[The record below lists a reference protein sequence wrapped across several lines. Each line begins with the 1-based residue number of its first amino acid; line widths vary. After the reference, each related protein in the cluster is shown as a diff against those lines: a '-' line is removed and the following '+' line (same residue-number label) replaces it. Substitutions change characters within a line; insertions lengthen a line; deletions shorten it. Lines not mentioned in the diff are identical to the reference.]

1 MSLSK
6 SNFLKV
12 IIVILILATLTT
24 LAVFYF
30 KQKSGGGDDKLINEV
45 TGLKDSNN
53 EIVAKAEEVGL
64 RELRRIDDT
73 DYVWGEASAPVQVI
87 VYSDFLSPFS
97 LQFSDT
103 LKQVKQE
110 FPGKV
115 KIAFRHYSLGMFP
128 DEIQTANASECAGEQ
143 GKFWEMVDALFANN
157 KVNNL
162 NQEQYQKDAQALNL
176 DAVKFTECLQSA
188 KYQSKIEAQIKE
200 GKSFGVNGVPTV
212 FVNNKILPGAY
223 PFADFTD
230 SSGAKQLG
238 LKSLISMELG
248 TGN

>member
-1 MSLSK
+1 MYNNFFKKSLIVALSL
-6 SNFLKV
+6 FL
-12 IIVILILATLTT
+12 IVA

-30 KQKSGGGDDKLINEV
+30 KQKSGGGDDKLVNEA
-45 TGLKDSNN
+45 TDLKDSNN
-53 EIVAKAEEVGL
+53 EIVAKAEAVGL
-64 RELRRIDDT
+64 KELRKIDDT
-73 DYVWGEASAPVQVI
+73 DYAWGEAKAPVEII
-87 VYSDFLSPFS
+87 VYSNFSSPFS
-97 LQFSDT
+97 LQLTDT
-103 LKQVKQE
+103 LSQVKKQ
-110 FPGKV
+110 FSGKV

-143 GKFWEMVDALFANN
+143 GKFWEMIDALFADN

-162 NQEQYQKDAQALNL
+162 NPEQYQKDAQTL
-176 DAVKFTECLQSA
+176 DLDGVKFTECLQSV

-230 SSGAKQLG
+230 SSGAKQSG
-238 LKSLISMELG
+238 LKSIIEKELIGGKS
-248 TGN
+248 